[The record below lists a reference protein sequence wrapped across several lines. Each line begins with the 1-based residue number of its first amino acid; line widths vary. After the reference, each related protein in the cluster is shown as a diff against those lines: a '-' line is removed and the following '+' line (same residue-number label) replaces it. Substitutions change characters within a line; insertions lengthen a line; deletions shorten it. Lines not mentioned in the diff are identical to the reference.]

1 MLAESK
7 HLLLSEG
14 LADIGHEPPD
24 QKQENRST
32 EASHLLCVHGFFYL
46 PLMDICILSIGFP
59 MISTLK
65 SWGNKMKQSRPRTL
79 SRI

>member
-32 EASHLLCVHGFFYL
+32 EASHLLCVDAFFL
-46 PLMDICILSIGFP
+46 PSLDGHLHFIDWLSNDFNFEVLG
-59 MISTLK
+59 
-65 SWGNKMKQSRPRTL
+65 KQDETK
-79 SRI
+79 